1 MSHKKKPASIVPAS
15 TDTAAV
21 AALAAASLGAARYKD
36 AIEHFKGLLK
46 RERRPAWLDGLAAAY
61 AGRAEQLAG
70 KGMVKEAVALWRTR
84 ADACDVA
91 LLGGPY
97 VAWLLHSGQVEQA
110 LGLLATVDQLPPE
123 AQALA
128 HTQLAGAVLVAP
140 DRLLTGLPA
149 DSPLLTHRAAARAA
163 LAACARGDETALADA
178 LQAIS
183 FRSPYRDLRPLLKA
197 LALQTSD
204 PQQAAT
210 ALARVPG
217 KGPFEP
223 LTKALRVCLMPG
235 TGWLAGARQLD
246 EAGRTLVL
254 DLKGCP
260 ESQRALVLDLMARAG
275 ETAST
280 PLELCDV
287 LLRHRRALAA
297 GVARSV
303 CLRLLPH
310 APQRLDAFRASFP
323 PLLAAEQERLL
334 ALAAELKEQPDE
346 AETHWLRFVKSLG
359 ATPADAA
366 GRQRAALVL
375 RRLADAHADHS
386 PDGKLCQHARDWL
399 GQSLALD
406 PGDLSS
412 HLRLVRD
419 ARLCGDLRPART
431 WLDAARK
438 HFPAEASLLQEAVEI
453 ALAAGSFKK
462 AAGLAKQ
469 VLQLDPINPRVR
481 TLIGQAH
488 LAHARKQIKAQN
500 PQAARR
506 ELEEAATWLRSA
518 GERGLVKLLQGLSAD
533 SAGAAGAAD
542 ASDPGDTLLREA
554 MAELGGSLVGA
565 LHLLLEGHRA
575 RREPG
580 ALVRRAGV
588 DLAATPGASD
598 VVALAHAL
606 NTLPERDGALPAAL
620 GGLSGML
627 KRAAGGLS
635 FSESDHLLV
644 CEALHRHGQRDQ
656 TRRFAETALKRWP
669 QRPAFVY
676 LDAAARF
683 GAEPWRMPERDRQ
696 RLDRVFEQARDQG
709 DQRTAARLS
718 KLLDATG
725 AGRFGSDD
733 VLPDLGDLGPG
744 GVRGVMEMMLA
755 IGGEDSFLD
764 MARAQ
769 LGKAT
774 FDQLRRD
781 IKGSKKQ
788 FAQALIELL
797 AIAGPELPP
806 ATRILPPSRPPD
818 RPPNRPPAR
827 PAPPTPNNYPGLFDD

>member
-1 MSHKKKPASIVPAS
+1 MSRKKKSASIVPAS
-15 TDTAAV
+15 TDS
-21 AALAAASLGAARYKD
+21 AALEEHAHAALGASRYKE
-36 AIEHFKGLLK
+36 AIDHFKGLLK
-46 RERRPAWLDGLAAAY
+46 RERRSAWLEGLAAAY
-61 AGRAEQLAG
+61 AGRAEQLVG
-70 KGMVKEAVALWRTR
+70 KGMVKEALALWRTR
-84 ADACDVA
+84 ADACGVS

-97 VAWLLHSGQVEQA
+97 VGWLLQSGQIEQA
-110 LGLLATVDQLPPE
+110 LGLLPAVERLPPE
-123 AQALA
+123 ARALA
-128 HTQLAGAVLVAP
+128 HTQLAAAVMAAP
-140 DRLLTGLPA
+140 DAALSGLPA
-149 DSPLLTHRAAARAA
+149 DSAMLRQRAAARAA
-163 LAACARGDETALADA
+163 LAACARSDATGLEEA

-197 LALQTSD
+197 LALHASD
-204 PQQAAT
+204 PPQAAA
-210 ALARVPG
+210 ALARVPE

-223 LTKALRVCLMPG
+223 LARALRVCLMPG
-235 TGWLAGARQLD
+235 TEWLAGLRQLD

-260 ESQRALVLDLMARAG
+260 EPQRALVLDLMGRAG
-275 ETAST
+275 ASAAT
-280 PLELCDV
+280 PLELCDA
-287 LLRHRRALAA
+287 LLRHRRVI
-297 GVARSV
+297 GDGRARQL

-310 APQRLDAFRASFP
+310 APQRLDAFRTSFP
-323 PLLAAEQERLL
+323 PLAAAEQERVL
-334 ALAAELKEQPDE
+334 ALAAELKQQPEQ
-346 AETHWLRFVKSLG
+346 AETHWLRLIKLLG
-359 ATPADAA
+359 AAPAAVA
-366 GRQRAALVL
+366 NQQRAALVL
-375 RRLADAHADHS
+375 RRLADSHAGHRA
-386 PDGKLCQHARDWL
+386 DGKLCRHARDWL
-399 GQSLALD
+399 GQSLNLD
-406 PGDLSS
+406 PADHAS

-419 ARLCGDLRPART
+419 ARLCGDLRQART

-438 HFPAEASLLQEAVEI
+438 HFPADATLLQEAVEI

-488 LAHARKQIKAQN
+488 LAHARKQLKAQN

-506 ELEEAATWLRSA
+506 ELDEAATWLRSA

-533 SAGAAGAAD
+533 SANLAEAAD
-542 ASDPGDTLLREA
+542 ASDAGDALLREA

-575 RREPG
+575 KREPG

-606 NTLPERDGALPAAL
+606 NTLPDRDGALPAAL

-644 CEALHRHGQRDQ
+644 CEALHRHGQRDL

-669 QRPAFVY
+669 QRPVFVY

-683 GAEPWRMPERDRQ
+683 GAEPWRMPQREWQ

-718 KLLDATG
+718 KLLAAAGHGVPGDDLPSDLDELG
-725 AGRFGSDD
+725 ADGM
-733 VLPDLGDLGPG
+733 
-744 GVRGVMEMMLA
+744 RGVMEMMLA
-755 IGGEDSFLD
+755 FGGEDHFLD
-764 MARAQ
+764 MARRQ

-774 FDQLRRD
+774 FDELRRD

-797 AIAGPELPP
+797 ALAEAEPFRP
-806 ATRILPPSRPPD
+806 ARILPPQKS
-818 RPPNRPPAR
+818 
-827 PAPPTPNNYPGLFDD
+827 PAPTTSPAARNQPDFFDE